1 MRMQHRAGLFCLAKD
16 LTRDRPI
23 LDSRPANQL
32 EAGITTWT
40 ASMASISPLLDLY
53 IPSGH
58 TARCAGEDLR
68 DYYYFFEVSRQR
80 ACRNAIRYELTLDE
94 AKELSAYAK
103 VRPEQKIYIP
113 ALQTLAMGD
122 VNAVE
127 FGQQAHVKL
136 ALSAGVCVS
145 DLLTLRGRL
154 PRSSPYIGIV
164 IDDFIAIDVL
174 PDPVSDETPSTAVAD
189 KMVSSYAEVGLQS
202 HEGKRF
208 RNEVHAKFWGASL
221 DGANGTVRSQLEKVI
236 PLAFITSQVARLG
249 WATRKLLEIITG
261 AWVSVMQCR
270 RRCMCLLGVLFD
282 EIQQYDYAATFPL
295 RAAAVDELWTLVTL
309 GPLFV
314 TDLRADICTEFSL
327 VDASNDWEAE
337 VSAEITR
344 PLAFELLRQRLTKAA
359 WSRLLSPLAAVRKLH
374 GQLEPFEEVAAGQEA
389 ARDHPLWTGVAK
401 SHQFRQQW
409 RRRVRGKPHINISE
423 MAAALRSESRRC
435 RRFPNKRL
443 LTGSDSQVVLGAL
456 VKGRSS
462 SKILNLQLKVQ
473 LPWLLAYNSYS
484 AVQYIGT
491 ADNIAD
497 DPTRDK
503 VCRPPDYAVPNWIS
517 AIDEADFKELDRV
530 RH

>member
-1 MRMQHRAGLFCLAKD
+1 MPVKTFVTTTTSLRSAGREHVA
-16 LTRDRPI
+16 
-23 LDSRPANQL
+23 
-32 EAGITTWT
+32 
-40 ASMASISPLLDLY
+40 M
-53 IPSGH
+53 PS
-58 TARCAGEDLR
+58 AM
-68 DYYYFFEVSRQR
+68 S
-80 ACRNAIRYELTLDE
+80 DE

-337 VSAEITR
+337 V
-344 PLAFELLRQRLTKAA
+344 AFELLRQRLTKAA